1 MPCRRLVDGQG
12 LASQGP
18 VFYNSA
24 MPVASRNFSYM
35 RLALH
40 TALLLVI
47 WWSLTDGDTGA
58 LFAGLPFAVIG
69 AVIWSLLGSPPPI
82 SARGLAAFVPFFAWE
97 SLQSGLDVAFRVF
110 NPRIPVAPA
119 FILVPL
125 RLPESAPRTFL
136 AGALNLLPGTLSV
149 EINGDLI
156 QVHVIDENG
165 GAMRRL
171 KMLEERVAGVF
182 GLRLD

>member
-1 MPCRRLVDGQG
+1 MLGNT
-12 LASQGP
+12 GP
-18 VFYNSA
+18 VFYNTA
-24 MPVASRNFSYM
+24 MPATSRNFSYV
-35 RLALH
+35 RLTLH

-47 WWSLTDGDTGA
+47 WWSLTDGNSGS
-58 LFAGLPFAVIG
+58 LLAGLPFAAIG
-69 AVIWSLLGSPPPI
+69 AVIWSLLGSPPPV
-82 SARGLAAFVPFFAWE
+82 SVRGTAAFVPFFAWE

-110 NPRIPVAPA
+110 NPRLPIAPA
-119 FILVPL
+119 FIILPL